1 MTKTLSEAELV
12 AELVEAKRERDSA
25 ESSLAAPLT
34 EEEVDAACAECWPFW
49 GYISTDLKDSYFRRG
64 MRAALSKFLQLRA
77 EDKDNG

>member
-1 MTKTLSEAELV
+1 MADDKRAEKAEAELARV
-12 AELVEAKRERDSA
+12 TSERA
-25 ESSLAAPLT
+25 AALAAPLT

-49 GYISTDLKDSYFRRG
+49 GYISTELKDSYFRRG